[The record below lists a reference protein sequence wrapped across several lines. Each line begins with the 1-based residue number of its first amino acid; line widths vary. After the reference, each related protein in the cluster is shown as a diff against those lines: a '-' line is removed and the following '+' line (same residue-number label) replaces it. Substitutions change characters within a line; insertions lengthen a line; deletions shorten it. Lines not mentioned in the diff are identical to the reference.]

1 MGFLSTAFFKRNTIS
16 IANEINNN
24 IFNTHTYSLVQW
36 F

>member
-1 MGFLSTAFFKRNTIS
+1 MGLLSTAFFKRNTIS

-24 IFNTHTYSLVQW
+24 VFNTHTYSLVQW